1 MRKRAFWICLTV
13 LVLTLFLVLPAGA
26 EEVTHSGTCGENIT
40 WRFDET
46 SGTLTLSGSGP
57 MADYD
62 EGFWTNKSYRD
73 SITHVVVER
82 GITTIGKY
90 AFGYLEKAV
99 DIQLPDTITRIGDCA
114 FAGCWRLTGIQ
125 IPNSVQ
131 YIGKR
136 TFISCSALTSIVL
149 PDGVTEC
156 GPETFRSCTGLTSV
170 TLPASLQKLPYGM
183 FYECSRMTT
192 LTVPA
197 GVKEVENGAFG
208 KRCTINAIIF
218 KGNAP
223 VFGESAFEE
232 ITAVVRYPANNSTW
246 TEDKQQ
252 NYAGTI
258 TWVADSGT
266 SLSGTFGKNKMTW
279 KLENGT
285 LTITGDGY
293 LGGWSTQPPWY
304 LFRSMIKKAVF
315 SGTIESIGKHTFL
328 DCTELTEVV
337 WAPTIAYVFERAFKG
352 CTGLT
357 SITIPDTV
365 TNMYNGVFTGC
376 TALQTVTL
384 SNKLK
389 ELSRYTFYGCTSL
402 KSVTIPASVY
412 GVSIEVFMHSAVEA
426 VYFQG
431 NMPGFSKSSFDQG
444 PFSAMG
450 NATIYYAANNK
461 SWTAEKIKEVEGW
474 YRNGNIKFVATE
486 ELNKYTQHQQF
497 VEDPKPS
504 TGEDTGGN
512 TPGNNST
519 DSNPDNNTDVVPDT
533 PETSP
538 QTTPSTENTENT
550 QPETTNPVKP
560 TDQTTTPTVAEDKN
574 TAGKESSGAWIVW
587 LVVGAVVAADTVIG
601 VIYLKKRKN
610 KNK

>member
-13 LVLTLFLVLPAGA
+13 LVLTLFLVFPAGA

-46 SGTLTLSGSGP
+46 SGTLTLSGTGP

-62 EGFWTNKSYRD
+62 TSIWYNQPYVKE
-73 SITHVVVER
+73 ITHVVVEN
-82 GITTIGKY
+82 GITTIGKN
-90 AFGYLEKAV
+90 AFASLEKAA
-99 DIQLPDTITRIGDCA
+99 DTQLPDTITRIEDCA
-114 FAGCWRLTGIQ
+114 FARCRQLTGIQ

-131 YIGKR
+131 YIGKQA
-136 TFISCSALTSIVL
+136 FQYCSALTNIVL
-149 PDGVTEC
+149 PDSVTEC
-156 GPETFRSCTGLTSV
+156 GPQTFQSCTRLTGV
-170 TLPASLQKLPYGM
+170 TLPTSLQKLPYGM
-183 FYECSRMTT
+183 FDSCSK
-192 LTVPA
+192 LTAVAVPA
-197 GVKEVENGAFG
+197 GVKEVENWAFG
-208 KRCTINAIIF
+208 TNSAINSITF
-218 KGNAP
+218 MGDAP
-223 VFGESAFEE
+223 VFHKSAFQE
-232 ITAVVRYPANNSTW
+232 INAVVTYPANNSTW
-246 TEDKQQ
+246 TEDKLQ
-252 NYAGTI
+252 NYEGTI
-258 TWVADSGT
+258 AWVSDAET
-266 SLSGTFGKNKMTW
+266 SFSGTFGSNNMSW

-293 LGGWSTQPPWY
+293 LAGWSTQPPWY
-304 LFRSMIKKAVF
+304 PFRSMIKKAVF
-315 SGTIESIGKHTFL
+315 SGMLESVGRHTFL
-328 DCTELTEVV
+328 DCAELTEVV

-365 TNMYNGVFTGC
+365 TNMYEGVFTGC

-384 SNKLK
+384 SNNLK
-389 ELSRYTFYGCTSL
+389 ELPCRTFYGCTSL

-412 GVSIEVFMHSAVEA
+412 GVSIEVFMRSAVEA

-461 SWTAEKIKEVEGW
+461 SWTAEKIKEAEGW

-504 TGEDTGGN
+504 TGENTGGN
-512 TPGNNST
+512 ASGTNNT
-519 DSNPDNNTDVVPDT
+519 DSNPDNNTEVIPDIPET
-533 PETSP
+533 PE
-538 QTTPSTENTENT
+538 QTTPSTESTENT
-550 QPETTNPVKP
+550 QPETTNPVEP
-560 TDQTTTPTVAEDKN
+560 TDQTTTPTVAENKN
-574 TAGKESSGAWIVW
+574 TAEKESSGAWIVW
-587 LVVGAVVAADTVIG
+587 LVVGVVVAADTVIG
-601 VIYLKKRKN
+601 VIYLKKRKK
-610 KNK
+610 KNQ